1 MNTDLSDS
9 LLDSSQYRYA
19 ENLRLVTN
27 TDSNSGELRL
37 VDGTTTRGNEFE
49 GEIIYLNSIREYVV
63 VITRKI
69 VEGIWKW
76 SIYVSNDKGSTFTL
90 IFGPCSEL
98 LWNNGEEPA
107 ICGVLRWE
115 SDNNIK
121 FYFVDNTGN
130 HGIMSIQIAK
140 NEWEDQNFEAPV
152 NFIAISGYQDILLK
166 SPQVEISSQSGS
178 LKPAKVQYSYRVF
191 KTGGAVTTIAPL
203 SKTL

>member
-1 MNTDLSDS
+1 VRYTFTD
-9 LLDSSQYRYA
+9 R
-19 ENLRLVTN
+19 
-27 TDSNSGELRL
+27 
-37 VDGTTTRGNEFE
+37 
-49 GEIIYLNSIREYVV
+49 IIYLNSIREYVV
-63 VITRKI
+63 VITKDD
-69 VEGIWKW
+69 EDHTW
-76 SIYVSNDKGSTFTL
+76 SIYVNNNKGIEDNTHPWKM
-90 IFGPCSEL
+90 IFGPCEEP
-98 LWNNGEEPA
+98 LWNIINNVDQEPA

-140 NEWEDQNFEAPV
+140 SEWDVPNFEAPTK
-152 NFIAISGYQDILLK
+152 FIAISGYQDILLK